1 MVKTASRII
10 GSGLVT
16 AALTLGLM
24 TATASAAVAAAPG
37 AHSALATKT
46 CWDKGCIGHDPQVYG
61 CSAATTTTVQ
71 NAYAILWNRY
81 SGNCDTNWGRAQLKT
96 LALNDHFSMNVAIQT
111 ADGKEFMC
119 VPGPSDTGQ
128 MNEYCNGSYGGPNI
142 SWTDMVDG
150 QQLTTAYVYIYNAL
164 GHELTQFQLS
174 VKQ

>member
-16 AALTLGLM
+16 AALTLGLT
-24 TATASAAVAAAPG
+24 TATASAAVAAPQ
-37 AHSALATKT
+37 AHSAVVSKT
-46 CWDKGCIGHDPQVYG
+46 CWDTSCIGHDPQVYG
-61 CSAATTTTVQ
+61 CSASSTTTVQ

-81 SGNCDTNWGRAQLKT
+81 SGNCDTNWGRAQLKA
-96 LALNDHFSMNVAIQT
+96 LALNDHFSMDVAIQT
-111 ADGKEFMC
+111 ADKKEFMC

-150 QQLTTAYVYIYNAL
+150 SQLTTAFVYIYNAL
-164 GHELTQFQLS
+164 GRQLTQLQLQVS
-174 VKQ
+174 Q